1 MPVMGLDVGDRSLG
15 IALSDPSHTIA
26 RGVEAIR
33 GATFSR
39 DRCLNRVKELVAD
52 EGVDIIVVGMP
63 RNAAGEEGFQAQKV
77 HTFISELRRWVDTPV
92 VTFDERFS
100 SVSAERALREGR
112 VSLAKRKELRDK
124 LAATII
130 LQTYL
135 DHERFQRH
143 DTEVTETKRRQ
154 E

>member
-26 RGVEAIR
+26 RGVETIR

-52 EGVDIIVVGMP
+52 EGVDTIVVGMP

-77 HTFISELRRWVDTPV
+77 HTFISELRRWDVANGTVVWRVEGELGWFSAVEASADGKTLAGGDNEQLMVFDPDTGFMRQV
-92 VTFDERFS
+92 
-100 SVSAERALREGR
+100 LRKTTLN
-112 VSLAKRKELRDK
+112 SKRGE
-124 LAATII
+124 
-130 LQTYL
+130 
-135 DHERFQRH
+135 
-143 DTEVTETKRRQ
+143 
-154 E
+154 

>member
-15 IALSDPSHTIA
+15 IALSDPSRTIA
-26 RGVEAIR
+26 RGVETIR

-39 DRCLNRVKELVAD
+39 DRCLHRIKELVGRD
-52 EGVDIIVVGMP
+52 RVDTIVVGMP

-77 HTFISELRRWVDTPV
+77 RDFIDQLRRCVDTRV

-100 SVSAERALREGR
+100 SVSAERVLREGR
-112 VSLAKRKELRDK
+112 VSLARRKQLRDK

-135 DHERFQRH
+135 DRERFQRENSPVPE
-143 DTEVTETKRRQ
+143 TE
-154 E
+154 